1 MFVFHSM
8 IPQVWPERTKQVC
21 GYTRRMAPLGRNR
34 SAPDAPLDERLRN
47 VADNLQLVA
56 DLGYGDVALAVP
68 ELGVLR
74 VVADAR
80 PATAVSAIG
89 ASRVGRQLSES
100 EESEAYEA
108 LRTAVPS
115 CGTRRRTARGIVF
128 ATAAYPVLA
137 SDAAIGV
144 IVRNLAQQVTESPGA
159 MEVAFM
165 GLAERV
171 IKLLCEGSIIDVDS
185 GKPFSTVRRAGD
197 GVVEIAPDGKVAYAS
212 PNAVN
217 IMRLAGLEG
226 ALVGSPA
233 IELPGGATA
242 ISPVV
247 HARGAR
253 AVTIEVG
260 GRTLQYRAIGF
271 DPGALVLVEDI
282 TDVRRREQ
290 EIRVKEATIREVH
303 HRVKNNL
310 QTIASLLR
318 IQARRSTS
326 EEARRA
332 LAEAVDRVASM
343 AVVHEMLAA
352 ATEEAVDF
360 TAVAHTVVDM
370 VLKGMATEGRAQ
382 ARVDGETGLV
392 PAATATSL
400 ALVLAELVHNAVEH
414 GIGAGEGVVEVLL
427 RRLPD
432 ALVMS
437 VHDTGAGL
445 PAGFDS
451 QSSAN
456 LGLAIV
462 RTVVEE
468 DLRGTLAFA
477 GGRGTTVTV
486 RVPLGSH
493 DGEG

>member
-1 MFVFHSM
+1 MASSRADRS
-8 IPQVWPERTKQVC
+8 ERVT
-21 GYTRRMAPLGRNR
+21 
-34 SAPDAPLDERLRN
+34 PLDERLQN

-56 DLGYGDVALAVP
+56 DLGYGDVALAVAD
-68 ELGVLR
+68 GDVLR

-89 ASRVGRQLSES
+89 ASRVGKALAEDDER
-100 EESEAYEA
+100 EAYEA
-108 LRTAVPS
+108 FRRGSPS

-128 ATAAYPVLA
+128 ATAAYPVLDGRA
-137 SDAAIGV
+137 VLGV

-171 IKLLCEGSIIDVDS
+171 IRLLCEGPVVDVDS

-197 GVVEIAPDGKVAYAS
+197 GVIEIAPDGTVAYAS

-217 IMRLAGLEG
+217 IMRLAGFEG

-233 IELPGGATA
+233 TELPGGATA
-242 ISPVV
+242 VSPVV

-253 AVTIEVG
+253 AITLEVA
-260 GRTLQYRAIGF
+260 GRTLKYRAIGF

-370 VLKGMATEGRAQ
+370 VLKGMATDGRAR
-382 ARVDGETGLV
+382 ARVEGETGLV

-414 GIGAGEGVVEVLL
+414 GIGAGSGIVEVGL
-427 RRLPD
+427 RRLPE

-445 PAGFDS
+445 PAGFDLHA
-451 QSSAN
+451 SAN

-468 DLRGTLAFA
+468 DLQGTLAFS

-486 RVPLGSH
+486 RVPLRSE
-493 DGEG
+493 DGES

>member
-1 MFVFHSM
+1 MV
-8 IPQVWPERTKQVC
+8 PR
-21 GYTRRMAPLGRNR
+21 
-34 SAPDAPLDERLRN
+34 DADPAALNGPLDERLRN
-47 VADNLQLVA
+47 VADNLQLIA

-68 ELGVLR
+68 TEGVLR

-89 ASRVGRQLSES
+89 ASRVGKALSETD
-100 EESEAYEA
+100 EREAYEA
-108 LRTAVPS
+108 LRSGSPS

-128 ATAAYPVLA
+128 ATAAYPVL
-137 SDAAIGV
+137 SDGAVQGV
-144 IVRNLAQQVTESPGA
+144 IIRNLAQQVTESPGA

-171 IKLLCEGSIIDVDS
+171 IRLLCEGPVLDVDS

-197 GVVEIAPDGKVAYAS
+197 GVIEIAADGTVAYAS

-217 IMRLAGLEG
+217 IMRLAGFEG

-233 IELPGGATA
+233 TELPGGATA
-242 ISPVV
+242 VAPIA

-253 AVTIEVG
+253 AVTLEVG
-260 GRTLQYRAIGF
+260 GRTLKYRAIGF

-318 IQARRSTS
+318 IQARRSRS
-326 EEARRA
+326 DEAKRA
-332 LAEAVDRVASM
+332 LMEAVDRVASM

-370 VLKGMATEGRAQ
+370 VLKGMATDGRVQ
-382 ARVDGETGLV
+382 ARVEGETGLV

-400 ALVLAELVHNAVEH
+400 ALVLAELAHNAIEH
-414 GIGAGEGVVEVLL
+414 GIGAGAGTVEVAL

-437 VHDTGAGL
+437 VRDSGVGL
-445 PAGFDS
+445 PDGFDVRT
-451 QSSAN
+451 AAH

-468 DLRGTLAFA
+468 DLRGTLAFS

-486 RVPLGSH
+486 RVPLETR

>member
-1 MFVFHSM
+1 M
-8 IPQVWPERTKQVC
+8 
-21 GYTRRMAPLGRNR
+21 
-34 SAPDAPLDERLRN
+34 SASDADRLASVPPLDERLRN
-47 VADNLQLVA
+47 VADNLQLIA
-56 DLGYGDVALAVP
+56 DLGYGDVALAVAD
-68 ELGVLR
+68 GDVLR

-89 ASRVGRQLSES
+89 ASRVGKALSETD
-100 EESEAYEA
+100 EREAYEA
-108 LRTAVPS
+108 LRSGSPS

-128 ATAAYPVLA
+128 ATAAYPVL
-137 SDAAIGV
+137 SDGAVQGV

-171 IKLLCEGSIIDVDS
+171 IRLLCEGPVVDVDS

-197 GVVEIAPDGKVAYAS
+197 GVIEVAPDGTVAYAS

-217 IMRLAGLEG
+217 IMRLAGFEG
-226 ALVGSPA
+226 VLVGSPA
-233 IELPGGATA
+233 TALPGAATA
-242 ISPVV
+242 VSPVV

-253 AVTIEVG
+253 AVTLEVG
-260 GRTLQYRAIGF
+260 GRTLRYRAIGF

-360 TAVAHTVVDM
+360 TAVAHTVVEM
-370 VLKGMATEGRAQ
+370 VLKGMATDGRVQ
-382 ARVDGETGLV
+382 ARVEGETGLV

-400 ALVLAELVHNAVEH
+400 ALVLAELVHNAIEH
-414 GIGAGEGVVEVLL
+414 GIGAGTGTVEVRL

-437 VHDTGAGL
+437 VRDTGAGL
-445 PAGFDS
+445 PPGFDPRA
-451 QSSAN
+451 SAN

-462 RTVVEE
+462 RTVVED
-468 DLRGTLAFA
+468 DLQGTLAFS

-486 RVPLGSH
+486 RVPLGTR